1 LRVGDGLLLRLAG
14 MELRAPQPHE
24 TAAIRALLRDSDLP
38 TDDLD
43 AAPVEFLVAFDGNGL
58 AAVGGLEVRGN
69 SGLLR
74 SLAVRPGLRG
84 SGLGS
89 ALLRALETTARER
102 GLRELV
108 LLTLT
113 AAPFFA
119 RHGYV
124 ELPRGDASRE
134 VQDSA
139 EFRLLCPASATCMSR
154 SIELES

>member
-1 LRVGDGLLLRLAG
+1 
-14 MELRAPQPHE
+14 MELRTAQPQE
-24 TAAIRALLRDSDLP
+24 ADAIRALLQANDLP
-38 TDDLD
+38 TADLD
-43 AAPVEFLVAFDGNGL
+43 AVPVEFLVAFDGEGL
-58 AAVGGLEVRGN
+58 AAVGGLETHGDY
-69 SGLLR
+69 GLLR
-74 SLAVRPGLRG
+74 SMAVRPGLRG

-124 ELPRGDASRE
+124 ELPRGDAPRE
-134 VQDSA
+134 VRDSA
-139 EFRLLCPASATCMSR
+139 EFRSLCPASATCMAR

>member
-1 LRVGDGLLLRLAG
+1 

-24 TAAIRALLRDSDLP
+24 AAAIRALLRDSELP

-43 AAPVEFLVAFDGNGL
+43 AAPVEFLVAFDEDGL
-58 AAVGGLEVRGN
+58 AGVGGLEPHGDC
-69 SGLLR
+69 GLLR
-74 SLAVRPGLRG
+74 SLAVRPALRG

-89 ALLRALETTARER
+89 ALLRALETMARER

-124 ELPRGDASRE
+124 ALARGDAPRA

-139 EFRLLCPASATCMSR
+139 EFRSLCPASATCMSR
-154 SIELES
+154 SIPGSGE